1 MTFADVPV
9 PFTLISWISWGLGG
23 SGAVGQKKDFRKQD
37 KLISGIY
44 NYMRKLEIRIGE
56 AHCSWYSFHSENNK

>member
-23 SGAVGQKKDFRKQD
+23 SGAVGQTKE
-37 KLISGIY
+37 Y
-44 NYMRKLEIRIGE
+44 
-56 AHCSWYSFHSENNK
+56 